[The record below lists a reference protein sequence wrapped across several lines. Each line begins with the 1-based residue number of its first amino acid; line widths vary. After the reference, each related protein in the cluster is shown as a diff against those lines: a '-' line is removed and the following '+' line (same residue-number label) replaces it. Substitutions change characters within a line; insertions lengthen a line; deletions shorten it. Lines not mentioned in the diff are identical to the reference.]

1 MPYIDV
7 EYTEEKPKKA
17 FLSLMHQFSISQRE
31 AQRWIAFGRLSGV
44 KNSGQPVS
52 GTLKV
57 KIFRPEPHGA
67 EVIYENSSFAIL
79 NKPSGVPVHQ
89 LNQIDYSFSDEVKGL
104 FGMEANVTHRL
115 DQDTSGAVLVAKSR
129 SADRELKML
138 FQNREI
144 EKSYLAVVWGELR
157 ENRVIKE
164 SLLEIRKPR
173 KLGKGFYSYTVADS
187 SGKSAETEIEVLKNF
202 GNKTLLRAFPKSG
215 RRHQIR
221 VHLESIGFPIVGDP
235 VYGTSDEIR
244 ELYWGKKLSVEDRK
258 ERLQSS
264 RLLLHSEG
272 LSFKFRGSSY
282 SFRVGAGWSNI

>member
-7 EYTEEKPKKA
+7 EFSEEKPKKA
-17 FLSLMHQFSISQRE
+17 FLSLMHQFSISQKE

-44 KNSGQPVS
+44 KNSGQLIS
-52 GTLKV
+52 GTRKV
-57 KIFRPEPHGA
+57 KIFKPEPRGA

-104 FGMEANVTHRL
+104 FGMEANVAHRL
-115 DQDTSGAVLVAKSR
+115 DQDTSGAVLVAKNR
-129 SADRELKML
+129 YADRELKML

-144 EKSYLAVVWGELR
+144 EKSYLATVWGELR
-157 ENRVIKE
+157 EDRTIKD
-164 SLLEIRKPR
+164 SLKEVREPR
-173 KLGKGFYSYTVADS
+173 KMGKGFYSYTVVDS
-187 SGKSAETEIEVLKNF
+187 SGKSAETEIEVLK
-202 GNKTLLRAFPKSG
+202 TLENQTLIRAFPKTG

-235 VYGTSDEIR
+235 VYGTSEENR
-244 ELYWGKKLSVEDRK
+244 QLYWGKKLTTEDRE
-258 ERLQSS
+258 ERFKSS

-272 LSFKFRGSSY
+272 LSFKFQGSSY
-282 SFRVGAGWSNI
+282 SFRVGTDW